1 MEHIQN
7 ATLAGGVAI
16 GACADLMVQPW
27 AALLIGTIAGTIS
40 VYGFDE
46 ITVSSIYF
54 LKLLKFFL
62 YICSMHTYIYTLHSL
77 PSINISKFMI
87 LVEFTISMECLDSL
101 EVSLVLS
108 LLLPL
113 PLKQLWEIRKL

>member
-27 AALLIGTIAGTIS
+27 AALLVGTIAGTIS

-46 ITVSSIYF
+46 ITVSIVYDFLNF
-54 LKLLKFFL
+54 LKCFL
-62 YICSMHTYIYTLHSL
+62 HICSMHTYIFTHYTACHQQIFQNS
-77 PSINISKFMI
+77 
-87 LVEFTISMECLDSL
+87 
-101 EVSLVLS
+101 
-108 LLLPL
+108 
-113 PLKQLWEIRKL
+113 

>member
-27 AALLIGTIAGTIS
+27 AALLVGTIAGTIS

-54 LKLLKFFL
+54 LKLLKFF
-62 YICSMHTYIYTLHSL
+62 YIFAQCIPIFTHYTACH
-77 PSINISKFMI
+77 
-87 LVEFTISMECLDSL
+87 
-101 EVSLVLS
+101 
-108 LLLPL
+108 
-113 PLKQLWEIRKL
+113 Q